1 MYKETAKEL
10 LEFIEKSPSCFH
22 AVKTMKDM
30 LDMEGFEEI
39 KEADVVILAVDIAIT
54 GTERFEGKPTIKV
67 PTNVCVK
74 APKKLIE
81 KIENELGK

>member
-1 MYKETAKEL
+1 MQEFAGKFHGFSDFQEEEKMYKETAKEL

-39 KEADVVILAVDIAIT
+39 KEADKW
-54 GTERFEGKPTIKV
+54 E
-67 PTNVCVK
+67 
-74 APKKLIE
+74 
-81 KIENELGK
+81 